1 MPSGRTVG
9 PIERIYKHLHR
20 IVENPDLRLGVTLA
34 ALAAAIKCGVK
45 SPAIRTQ
52 ISVTKLTRHY
62 DKLDI
67 RNVIPSSGLG
77 SVATARPYPTRK
89 VYSTVILAFR
99 NAVTY
104 A

>member
-1 MPSGRTVG
+1 MN
-9 PIERIYKHLHR
+9 IYKHLHR
-20 IVENPDLRLGVTLA
+20 IVENPDLRPGVTLA
-34 ALAAAIKCGVK
+34 AFAAAIKCGVK

-62 DKLDI
+62 DKRDI
-67 RNVIPSSGLG
+67 RKNPELWIRFHCYCAPV
-77 SVATARPYPTRK
+77 PTRK

-99 NAVTY
+99 NAVAY